1 MVTMDPGKTGSMT
14 IQYRFIHRHRS
25 IVFEVLKAEE
35 LSIEYNKIGLF

>member
-14 IQYRFIHRHRS
+14 FNIDLHRHRS